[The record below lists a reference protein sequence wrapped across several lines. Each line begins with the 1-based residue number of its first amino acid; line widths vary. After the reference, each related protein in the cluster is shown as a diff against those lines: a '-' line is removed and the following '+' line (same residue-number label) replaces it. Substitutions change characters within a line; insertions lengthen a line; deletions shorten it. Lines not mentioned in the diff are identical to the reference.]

1 MKILT
6 KNTIIAILIA
16 MIMIS
21 GSLWYANSSAA
32 FGLGF
37 GGKIVS
43 VIYCNCTGNIMAVV
57 AGAAG
62 GTYIYQP
69 WSSQLY
75 AYGQVFRSGPS
86 TLGTYSPGG
95 ICKAG
100 TCADPSVIV
109 AKGTM
114 STVGTSL

>member
-1 MKILT
+1 MKIPT

-21 GSLWYANSSAA
+21 GSFWHVNNSAA

-37 GGKIVS
+37 GGSIVS
-43 VIYCNCTGNIMAVV
+43 VIYCYCSGNIMAIV

-62 GTYIYQP
+62 GTYMYQP
-69 WSSQLY
+69 GVTQLY
-75 AYGQVFRSGPS
+75 MYGQVFRGGPS
-86 TLGTYSPGG
+86 ILGVYSMGG
-95 ICKAG
+95 ICKIGA
-100 TCADPSVIV
+100 CADPSVIV

-114 STVGTSL
+114 LTAGTSL